1 MNRKIIV
8 PILFLFNIMIFSQS
22 DKEVLLLYKNVIEK
36 SDSLLAVGKIA
47 QIDSKKVLSDAKLAD
62 KEYPV
67 KYFEKSMEYFRNHQY
82 NESGFLFYLGK
93 MRTEDLNNLG
103 QEHYTTG
110 SEYDT
115 LLEEGLFI
123 YLAVDADNYAKVL
136 KMTQDY
142 YENNDYTYISK
153 TKGYKKL
160 KDPKNYSQMIKA
172 LQEDKGKIQAELNA
186 EREEMKKRITPY
198 FQMLK
203 E

>member
-1 MNRKIIV
+1 
-8 PILFLFNIMIFSQS
+8 MIFSQS

-82 NESGFLFYLGK
+82 NESGFLFHLGK

-103 QEHYTTG
+103 QEHYTNG

-160 KDPKNYSQMIKA
+160 KDPKNYSQMIKT

>member
-1 MNRKIIV
+1 
-8 PILFLFNIMIFSQS
+8 MIFSQS

>member
-1 MNRKIIV
+1 MLRKII
-8 PILFLFNIMIFSQS
+8 ITTLFLFNILTFGQS

-36 SDSLLAVGKIA
+36 SDSLLAIGKIA

-67 KYFEKSMEYFRNHQY
+67 KYFEKSMEYFKNSQY

-103 QEHYTTG
+103 QEHYNTG
-110 SEYDT
+110 SEYET
-115 LLEEGLFI
+115 LLEEGIFM
-123 YLAVDADNYAKVL
+123 YLAVDADNYMKVL
-136 KMTQDY
+136 KMAQDY
-142 YENNDYTYISK
+142 YNTNDYNYISK

-160 KDPKNYSQMIKA
+160 KDPKNYSQMIKV

-186 EREEMKKRITPY
+186 GREDMKNRIVPY
-198 FQMLK
+198 FQVLEK
-203 E
+203 